1 MSDGERWIIKALH
14 EASGEV
20 RELLVNALLGDVEN
34 VQLLI
39 RDAWERETIAGWQ
52 LAHLIFRDADPLP
65 LHNLEWLEQRHE
77 QIPDAYE
84 QVHQFADLRGQI
96 TGVLSMIS
104 SHEWE
109 QSAHH
114 RFRGR
119 IQRPRNRPQ
128 PPPGRPRSPR
138 RPPHHRPYYVAANRY
153 PNPNAAAICAA
164 AAEKFIV

>member
-1 MSDGERWIIKALH
+1 MASSMSDSERWIIKALH

-20 RELLVNALLGDVEN
+20 RELLVNALLGDVEDAP
-34 VQLLI
+34 LLI

-65 LHNLEWLEQRHE
+65 LHSLEWLEQRHE
-77 QIPDAYE
+77 QVPDAYE
-84 QVHQFADLRGQI
+84 QVQQFADLRGQI

-119 IQRPRNRPQ
+119 ISVRDIARNLHQ
-128 PPPGRPRSPR
+128 GDLEVL
-138 RPPHHRPYYVAANRY
+138 VALRTTASTT
-153 PNPNAAAICAA
+153 
-164 AAEKFIV
+164 

>member
-1 MSDGERWIIKALH
+1 MSDSERWIIKALH

-20 RELLVNALLGDVEN
+20 RELLVNALLGDVEDAP
-34 VQLLI
+34 LLI

-65 LHNLEWLEQRHE
+65 CTTSNGSSSATNRV
-77 QIPDAYE
+77 PDAYE
-84 QVHQFADLRGQI
+84 QVQQFADLRGQI

-119 IQRPRNRPQ
+119 ISVRDIARNLHQ
-128 PPPGRPRSPR
+128 GDLE
-138 RPPHHRPYYVAANRY
+138 VLAALRTT
-153 PNPNAAAICAA
+153 ASTT
-164 AAEKFIV
+164 

>member
-1 MSDGERWIIKALH
+1 MSDSERWIIKALH

-39 RDAWERETIAGWQ
+39 RDAWERETVAAWQ

-65 LHNLEWLEQRHE
+65 LHNLEWLEQRRE
-77 QIPDAYE
+77 QVPDAYE
-84 QVHQFADLRGQI
+84 QVRQFSDLRGQI

-104 SHEWE
+104 GREWE

-119 IQRPRNRPQ
+119 ISVREIARNLHQGDLEVLAALRTTA
-128 PPPGRPRSPR
+128 
-138 RPPHHRPYYVAANRY
+138 PPHRRRSAQPRPLGIR
-153 PNPNAAAICAA
+153 
-164 AAEKFIV
+164 